1 MNVQRNLLW
10 TLAKQ
15 SLLCRRHEH
24 VSSDYGALLRMQR
37 LLAQLCQLRQ
47 KGFILFTDDGVVVPC
62 IIVWLPFQG
71 VFRLS
76 CEEVLKILKQGRET
90 LLTLLEAFVYDPLVD
105 WTTANDTAFA
115 SAFYGGGAPGV
126 TDNKVNKKEMERDV
140 TQSLFSSRVAEMKVT
155 WTNNR

>member
-1 MNVQRNLLW
+1 MRVPEKVPFRMTPNLE
-10 TLAKQ
+10 T
-15 SLLCRRHEH
+15 
-24 VSSDYGALLRMQR
+24 AL
-37 LLAQLCQLRQ
+37 
-47 KGFILFTDDGVVVPC
+47 GVTGVE
-62 IIVWLPFQG
+62 G

-115 SAFYGGGAPGV
+115 SAFYGGRAPGV
-126 TDNKVNKKEMERDV
+126 ADNKVNKKEMERDV

>member
-1 MNVQRNLLW
+1 MACCKYKSATVLTVL
-10 TLAKQ
+10 TM
-15 SLLCRRHEH
+15 E
-24 VSSDYGALLRMQR
+24 LLRFLTIV
-37 LLAQLCQLRQ
+37 LLH
-47 KGFILFTDDGVVVPC
+47 
-62 IIVWLPFQG
+62 FQG

>member
-1 MNVQRNLLW
+1 MTPNLE
-10 TLAKQ
+10 T
-15 SLLCRRHEH
+15 
-24 VSSDYGALLRMQR
+24 AL
-37 LLAQLCQLRQ
+37 
-47 KGFILFTDDGVVVPC
+47 GVTGVE
-62 IIVWLPFQG
+62 G

-115 SAFYGGGAPGV
+115 SAFYGGRAPGV
-126 TDNKVNKKEMERDV
+126 ADNKVNKKEMERDV

>member
-1 MNVQRNLLW
+1 M
-10 TLAKQ
+10 
-15 SLLCRRHEH
+15 
-24 VSSDYGALLRMQR
+24 R
-37 LLAQLCQLRQ
+37 LL
-47 KGFILFTDDGVVVPC
+47 TDNVVVVPC
-62 IIVWLPFQG
+62 IIVLFPFQG